1 MLPVGLIGFI
11 LPEELEEGFYAV
23 PPKNKFEG
31 SANPSITDT
40 KSRKTIGIA

>member
-23 PPKNKFEG
+23 PPKNKLERLEVTGIFFSEFT
-31 SANPSITDT
+31 SI
-40 KSRKTIGIA
+40 